1 MAEETKFVLNS
12 FAFLFWGVLVFWMCA
27 GFTMLEAGSV
37 RTKNASV
44 VCLKNVGLYTIAG
57 ITFYFVGYSV
67 MYTGVETGGMSGL
80 LRFAAGATL
89 AEEGPGQGH
98 GAATT
103 ATVVQTGHASMSH
116 WFFQMVFVASTA
128 SIVSGT
134 LAERVRLWAFFL
146 FVVVLTTFIYP
157 LVGAWTWGGG
167 WLDALGFRD
176 YAGATVVHST
186 GGWAALAG
194 VLVVG
199 ARRGKFGADGSVLAT
214 PPSNVPAV
222 TLGIFIIWLGFIGFN
237 AGSRL
242 ALAGAADAVAVSL
255 VVVNTNLAAA
265 SGVLAALFLSKT
277 VLGRTDLRAAL
288 NGAISGLVAIAA
300 GPELIEHLWAC
311 LIGAVG
317 GAICTLGMRLLERL
331 RIDDEVGAI
340 PAHLGGGLW
349 GSFAVCIAAGG
360 QPGVQAIG
368 IAAVAVFVFTTSF
381 SAWWLIDQAI
391 GARISAQ
398 VEELGQDATELGIE
412 SFSEFIL
419 ATPPKLPADNTP
431 SASPADGARK

>member
-1 MAEETKFVLNS
+1 MAEETRFVFSS
-12 FAFLFWGVLVFWMCA
+12 FSFLLWGVLVMWMCA

-44 VCLKNVGLYTIAG
+44 VCLKNIGLYAIAG
-57 ITFYFVGYSV
+57 MTFYFVGYSIMHV
-67 MYTGVETGGMSGL
+67 GVDTGGWFGL
-80 LRFAAGATL
+80 LGFGVDAT
-89 AEEGPGQGH
+89 AEEQALVRGD
-98 GAATT
+98 AAAA

-146 FVVVLTTFIYP
+146 FVVVLTAFIYP

-167 WLDALGFRD
+167 WLGALGFRD
-176 YAGATVVHST
+176 YAGSTVVHST

-199 ARRGKFGADGSVLAT
+199 ARRGKFRADGSVLAT

-222 TLGIFIIWLGFIGFN
+222 TLGVFIIWLGFLGFN

-242 ALAGAADAVAVSL
+242 AMGGATDAVAVSL
-255 VVVNTNLAAA
+255 VVVNTNLASAA
-265 SGVLAALFLSKT
+265 GVLAALVLSRP
-277 VLGRTDLRAAL
+277 VLGRIDLRAGL
-288 NGAISGLVAIAA
+288 NGAISGLVSFAA
-300 GPELIEHLWAC
+300 GPELVGHLWAC

-317 GAICTLGMRLLERL
+317 GAVCTFGMRLLERL

-340 PAHLGGGLW
+340 PAHLGGGVW
-349 GSFAVCIAAGG
+349 GSIAVCIAAGG
-360 QPGVQAIG
+360 DPGVQAIR
-368 IAAVAVFVFTTSF
+368 ILTVAVFVFSTSF
-381 SAWWLIDQAI
+381 GVWWVIDMAI
-391 GARISAQ
+391 GARISAH
-398 VEELGQDATELGIE
+398 VEALGQDATELGIE
-412 SFSEFIL
+412 SFPEFVL
-419 ATPPKLPADNTP
+419 ATPPELPVDAAP
-431 SASPADGARK
+431 SRGAPEEGAQ